1 MALLFSEGLS
11 TTQFPAAS
19 TEGMLGYVQTH
30 PQTRPSDESEVMD
43 GTT

>member
-19 TEGMLGYVQTH
+19 TEGMLGMSRPTLRPD
-30 PQTRPSDESEVMD
+30 PQMSQK
-43 GTT
+43 